1 MDGVEGV
8 EGGLSGGARWGARAQ
23 DARRVGV
30 ASRTWSSSFSK
41 ASFSC
46 WSFAF
51 TCIRSFMIA
60 LRFCSMISAACWPS
74 IPASPSVIPASCSS
88 MLVASSAAISSPF
101 SSSAWRK
108 ATISSS
114 ASFKSS
120 ISASLFNAMC
130 CAIKKSGMSSA
141 ATDAL
146 RAFSSSSSRLSCS
159 FSSCSV
165 LISWI
170 CSLITERISC
180 CSFSIAFALAFTVI
194 ERHDW
199 PKRRHAVP
207 SCTCSFE
214 FERAR
219 MMCSRLLPAS
229 PFCSIIVSFDSR
241 NGMCFA
247 PSARHLTTN
256 ASLVNDKLI
265 LIPSFMLAPVAPVFF
280 IPSDPARSTRL
291 SEANDFPFFSTHAT
305 CRISSAC
312 ERDDSEFMFVDAVA
326 RIPQP
331 SLYRACASSGLV
343 TTCFTASGQK

>member
-214 FERAR
+214 FESAR
-219 MMCSRLLPAS
+219 MMCSKLLPAS
-229 PFCSIIVSFDSR
+229 PFCSIMVSFDSR